1 MNQQD
6 QKGVGVR
13 AADVELPP
21 SMVGMSE
28 FARTELL
35 ISDEGDELVVR
46 RFDTAPQ
53 AAAHREA
60 VRDAFGG
67 EVKAVIVKASLAIA
81 APALLDYCRRRL
93 ARLNQLAGQHHKHS
107 ANRLSEKA
115 ELDRI
120 LAGLI
125 DPDPREGGVDAT
137 GNEGG
142 AA

>member
-1 MNQQD
+1 MNEQD

-21 SMVGMSE
+21 SMANLADLPAAWLG
-28 FARTELL
+28 
-35 ISDEGDELVVR
+35 ISDEGDQMLVR

-53 AAAHREA
+53 AAAFRQSIQAGSGGNVDVVVMKTA
-60 VRDAFGG
+60 VAF
-67 EVKAVIVKASLAIA
+67 A
-81 APALLDYCRRRL
+81 APAMLDYCRRRL
-93 ARLNQLAGQHHKHS
+93 ARLNQLVGQHHKHS

-115 ELDRI
+115 DLERI

-137 GNEGG
+137 GSKGG
-142 AA
+142 V